1 MIDISR
7 ITADRLAAYA
17 LFSPQTIKTI
27 ADCAKTQAE
36 LSYKEWL
43 DKVGMPE
50 VKIFTT
56 KRDRVVP
63 YIDIPAHVKNGR
75 ERTLVVHLPMGNSLD
90 PNQLYQVATIAAT
103 NPSFRVIAFGNP
115 SGRPFRFRRQRLS
128 IKELFEV
135 AFTKKRR
142 SVIASELEYLEHNAI
157 KNVYHVGYSY
167 GALKA
172 LLAVQYAPETV
183 KGLILVD
190 PVAHPRYRK
199 QLLENFMATIEP
211 MGRYVDRTS
220 LQGYFDARKEAAET
234 VNFNEGLRRP
244 INIAIGMMLAKADF
258 TELLTNALK
267 RNPQLIT
274 TVAWGGK
281 SELGNDAH
289 MGVTLHNLAQKYPH
303 VSALRLKDDMH
314 AFANDLHLYAA
325 IIFEALRCASE

>member
-1 MIDISR
+1 MTDIFSV
-7 ITADRLAAYA
+7 TATRLEAYA
-17 LFSPQTIKTI
+17 LFSPQTVKTV
-27 ADCAKTQAE
+27 ADCAKTQAT
-36 LSYKEWL
+36 LSCEDWL
-43 DKVGMPE
+43 AMIGVPKV
-50 VKIFTT
+50 KLYAA
-56 KRDRVVP
+56 KNKRVVP
-63 YIDIPAHVKNGR
+63 YVDIAARVDYGDAK
-75 ERTLVVHLPMGNSLD
+75 TLVVHLPMGNSLD

-103 NPSFRVIAFGNP
+103 NPDFRVVAFGNP
-115 SGRPFRFRRQRLS
+115 SGRPFKFRQQRLS

-142 SVIASELEYLEHNAI
+142 SVIASELEYLERNAI

-172 LLAVQYAPETV
+172 LLAVHYAPEV
-183 KGLILVD
+183 VRGLILVD

-199 QLLENFMATIEP
+199 QLLENFMATFEP
-211 MGRYVDRTS
+211 MGRYVDRTNI
-220 LQGYFDARKEAAET
+220 QGYFDARKEAAET

-244 INIAIGMMLAKADF
+244 INIAIGLMLAKADF

-267 RNPQLIT
+267 RTPHLIT

-289 MGVTLHNLAQKYPH
+289 MGVTLYNLAQKYPH
-303 VSALRLKDDMH
+303 VTVLRLKDDMH

-325 IIFEALRCASE
+325 IVHEALSYATE